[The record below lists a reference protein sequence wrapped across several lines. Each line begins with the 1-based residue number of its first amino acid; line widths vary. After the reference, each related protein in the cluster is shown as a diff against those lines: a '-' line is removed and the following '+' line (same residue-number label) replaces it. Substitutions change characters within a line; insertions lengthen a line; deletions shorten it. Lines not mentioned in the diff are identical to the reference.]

1 MSNTWYHIVVC
12 VFFGMVSSASAA
24 SGQEASFVFVALEQL
39 RDRMERDDKGTLD
52 EFVADVSTASGLS
65 ATASRDSL
73 VSLLRDLKTHCKK
86 STALG
91 EQLFALHGEHFS
103 EREAKAYLVRVVD
116 MVGDLLKKEENVE
129 LELLMAKAAGKSKL
143 LKFQAL
149 DYTVAL
155 LVPFV
160 GSPVVEESAEEEC
173 AVNVLPGTFKVL
185 VKTSNSE
192 ALSDQINGLVEAY
205 GGPDDEIFSNE
216 DLFFRVFKVF
226 PQKRMKAKR
235 KLLSLH
241 ESVRPALLDELKR
254 FSRVRFTTDPSAKDF
269 RYTLD
274 YIVNWYRVGFYSP
287 GRRAELGSQ
296 VQLVVQDML
305 KDETVLEQEL
315 IIRKDFM
322 PDFIPDDES
331 ILDDFYQEAARTVA
345 QEVSPLFD

>member
-12 VFFGMVSSASAA
+12 VFFGMVSSASAV

-39 RDRMERDDKGTLD
+39 RDRMEQDDKGMLD

-65 ATASRDSL
+65 AAASRDSL

-116 MVGDLLKKEENVE
+116 MAGDLLKKEENVG
-129 LELLMAKAAGKSKL
+129 LEPLIAKAAGKSKL

-149 DYTVAL
+149 DYTAAL

-160 GSPVVEESAEEEC
+160 GSPVVEESAEEER

-216 DLFFRVFKVF
+216 DLFFRIFKVF

-331 ILDDFYQEAARTVA
+331 ILDEFYQEAARTVA